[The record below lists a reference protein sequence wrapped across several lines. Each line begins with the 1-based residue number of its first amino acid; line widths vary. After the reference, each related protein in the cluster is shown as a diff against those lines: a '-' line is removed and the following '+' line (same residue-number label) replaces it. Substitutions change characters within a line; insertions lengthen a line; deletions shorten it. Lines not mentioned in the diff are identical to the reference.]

1 MGGQSVARPAARAAV
16 AYGIGPLEG
25 SMATSTSLAATA
37 CVVGGGPAGVM
48 IGLLL
53 ARAGVEVVVLEKH
66 ADFLRDFRDD
76 TVHPS
81 TLDVLAEIGLADRF
95 LELPHRKVHT
105 IGFLRDGSRLD
116 VADFRRLG
124 LRYPY
129 IAFVPQWDF
138 LDLLTSEAR
147 RYPNFRLLM
156 RSQVSGLLRE
166 NGRVV
171 GARYRDPDG
180 EHEIRAQL
188 TVAADGRHSTVRRA
202 AGLRLREFGAPM
214 DVVIFRISR
223 HHTDPDEGYHIRMA
237 SGRSVV
243 VINRTTYWNVSYMTR
258 NGGHDQLRNRGIKTL
273 QDDVA
278 RLVPFLADRVHE
290 LTGFEDTR
298 FLQVRVNRA
307 QRWHVPGLLLIGD
320 AAHAMS
326 PIGGIGIN
334 LAVQDAVAAANIL
347 AEHLVRAQRHGTPI
361 PESATAAVQRRRWL
375 PTVTTQALQR
385 LAQRFGIERS
395 LQGGIPPGYRA
406 IAKSRLMQTLLSRLV
421 GVGVRPE
428 HVRTPLV
435 ATAREGR

>member
-1 MGGQSVARPAARAAV
+1 
-16 AYGIGPLEG
+16 
-25 SMATSTSLAATA
+25 MANVRTILAATA

-48 IGLLL
+48 VGLLL

-81 TLDVLAEIGLADRF
+81 TLDVLAEISLAERF

-105 IGFLRDGSRLD
+105 IGFVDDGSEFD

-129 IAFVPQWDF
+129 IAFVPQWDL
-138 LDLLTSEAR
+138 LDLLASEAS

-156 RSQVSGLLRE
+156 RSQAYGLLRE

-171 GARYRDPDG
+171 GVRYRDPYG
-180 EHEIRAQL
+180 EHEIRSCL
-188 TVAADGRHSTVRRA
+188 TVGADGRRSTVRRA
-202 AGLRLREFGAPM
+202 ARLRLREFGAPM
-214 DVVIFRISR
+214 DVVMFRISR
-223 HHTDPDEGYHIRMA
+223 HHTDPDEGYHLRMA
-237 SGRSVV
+237 SGRTVV

-258 NGGHDQLRNRGIKTL
+258 NGGHEQLRNRGVETL
-273 QDDVA
+273 KADVA

-290 LTGFEDTR
+290 LTGLEDTR
-298 FLQVRVNRA
+298 LLQVRVNRA

-334 LAVQDAVAAANIL
+334 LAVQDAVAAANLL
-347 AEHLVRAQRHGTPI
+347 AEHLIRAQRHGTPI
-361 PESATAAVQRRRWL
+361 PESVTAAVQRRRWL

-385 LAQRFGIERS
+385 LAQRFAIERS
-395 LQGGIPPGYRA
+395 LQGGIPPGYRT
-406 IAKSRLMQTLLSRLV
+406 IAKSRLMQTLLSRLI

-428 HVRTPLV
+428 HVRTPLMSNS
-435 ATAREGR
+435 RDDP

>member
-1 MGGQSVARPAARAAV
+1 MTEPDEKPTAHAASYELCQSIQERVHRTV
-16 AYGIGPLEG
+16 
-25 SMATSTSLAATA
+25 
-37 CVVGGGPAGVM
+37 GPALPAPG
-48 IGLLL
+48 GK
-53 ARAGVEVVVLEKH
+53 ASRA
-66 ADFLRDFRDD
+66 
-76 TVHPS
+76 
-81 TLDVLAEIGLADRF
+81 
-95 LELPHRKVHT
+95 
-105 IGFLRDGSRLD
+105 SR
-116 VADFRRLG
+116 
-124 LRYPY
+124 
-129 IAFVPQWDF
+129 
-138 LDLLTSEAR
+138 
-147 RYPNFRLLM
+147 
-156 RSQVSGLLRE
+156 
-166 NGRVV
+166 
-171 GARYRDPDG
+171 
-180 EHEIRAQL
+180 
-188 TVAADGRHSTVRRA
+188 
-202 AGLRLREFGAPM
+202 
-214 DVVIFRISR
+214 
-223 HHTDPDEGYHIRMA
+223 
-237 SGRSVV
+237 
-243 VINRTTYWNVSYMTR
+243 
-258 NGGHDQLRNRGIKTL
+258 
-273 QDDVA
+273 
-278 RLVPFLADRVHE
+278 ADRVHE

-385 LAQRFGIERS
+385 LAQRFGVERS